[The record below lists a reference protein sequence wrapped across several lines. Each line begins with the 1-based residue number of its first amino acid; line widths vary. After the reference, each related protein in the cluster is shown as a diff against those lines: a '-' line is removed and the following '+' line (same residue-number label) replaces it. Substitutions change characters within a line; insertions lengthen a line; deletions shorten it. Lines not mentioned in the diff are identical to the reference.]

1 MSDLIKVEF
10 TPLINRYETTAIF
23 KDSQGQEF
31 LIKISGY
38 NKEIIEKIIETWH
51 ISFDTQVLLSQE
63 SKDKNKRLFQ
73 NNNLELD
80 KNQNLEGVEDNTN
93 VSSNNNEIDIVFQN
107 INNNKIPYN
116 FQFKLSN
123 DIQQN
128 LSDGEQIAF
137 KINPSN
143 PDIIFRNLGVV
154 VTANILVSKNGANF
168 TMLAA
173 QSKNAPDN
181 AWIPVDGPK
190 FISVS
195 NGQPGRGSL
204 QYTVRDKNKWFKIK
218 VEGQRGTNYEID
230 GSWKIR

>member
-23 KDSQGQEF
+23 KDNQGQEF

-38 NKEIIEKIIETWH
+38 NKETIEKIIETWY
-51 ISFDTQVLLSQE
+51 ISFDTQVLLSQK
-63 SKDKNKRLFQ
+63 SKDKNKTLLQ
-73 NNNLELD
+73 NNNFELD
-80 KNQNLEGVEDNTN
+80 KHQNLEGVEDNTN

-107 INNNKIPYN
+107 INNKFPYN

-143 PDIIFRNLGVV
+143 PDIIFRNLGIV

-204 QYTVRDKNKWFKIK
+204 QYTVGDKNKWFKIN